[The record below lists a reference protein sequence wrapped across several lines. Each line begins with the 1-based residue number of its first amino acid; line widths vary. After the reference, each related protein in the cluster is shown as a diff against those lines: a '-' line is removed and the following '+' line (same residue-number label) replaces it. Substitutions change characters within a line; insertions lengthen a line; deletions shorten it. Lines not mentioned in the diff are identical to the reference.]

1 MTIKKIQAEIQ
12 ECFDKFGGGKMETEE
27 QPNTDTK
34 VTPELQAKY
43 DELKDSILNYET
55 PMTTRELSEFIG
67 KNCNSIVELFVYKNQ
82 DYGQKNDA
90 FSNFR
95 KTAQRIIIPFM
106 TKRGVSI
113 TEREAMFL
121 VAQVLQDKH
130 LVGLSQTGLNGNEVE
145 ERLLDVATYSLIMKA
160 IKERG

>member
-1 MTIKKIQAEIQ
+1 MTFKKIQQEVQ
-12 ECFDKFGGGKMETEE
+12 ECFDMFGGGKTKTE
-27 QPNTDTK
+27 

-43 DELKDSILNYET
+43 DELVKAIEKGT
-55 PMTTRELSEFIG
+55 MTTRELSEFIG
-67 KNCNSIVELFVYKNQ
+67 KNCNSIVELFAYKSQ
-82 DYGQKNDA
+82 DYSDKRDA

-106 TKRGVSI
+106 LKHGVSI
-113 TEREAMFL
+113 SEKEAMFL

-130 LVGLSQTGLNGNEVE
+130 LVALSQTGINGNEVE
-145 ERLLDVATYSLIMKA
+145 ERLQDVATYSLIMKA

>member
-1 MTIKKIQAEIQ
+1 MTFKKIQEEIQ
-12 ECFDKFGGGKMETEE
+12 ECFDIFGAGAPKETEE
-27 QPNTDTK
+27 SPNIDPK
-34 VTPELQAKY
+34 LQAEY
-43 DELKDSILNYET
+43 EELKDHILNGT
-55 PMTTRELSEFIG
+55 MTTRELSEFIG
-67 KNCNSIVELFVYKNQ
+67 KNCNSIVELFAYKNQ

-106 TKRGVSI
+106 LKHGVSI
-113 TEREAMFL
+113 SEKEAMFL

>member
-1 MTIKKIQAEIQ
+1 MTSKKIQEEIQ
-12 ECFDKFGGGKMETEE
+12 ECFDMFGAGASEETEE
-27 QPNTDTK
+27 QPNIDPK
-34 VTPELQAKY
+34 LQAKHE
-43 DELKDSILNYET
+43 ELKDSILNGT
-55 PMTTRELSEFIG
+55 MTTRELSEFIG

-106 TKRGVSI
+106 LKHGVSI
-113 TEREAMFL
+113 SEKEAMFL
-121 VAQVLQDKH
+121 VAQVLFDKH
-130 LVGLSQTGLNGNEVE
+130 AVAISQTGINGNEVE
-145 ERLLDVATYSLIMKA
+145 ERLLDLATYSLIMKA

>member
-43 DELKDSILNYET
+43 DEILNHIENGT
-55 PMTTRELSEFIG
+55 MDKRELSEFIG
-67 KNCNSIVELFVYKNQ
+67 KNCNSIVELFTYKSQ
-82 DYGQKNDA
+82 DYSNKNDA

-130 LVGLSQTGLNGNEVE
+130 LVALSQTGINGNEVE
-145 ERLLDVATYSLIMKA
+145 ERLQDVATYSLIMKA